1 VPKKEGDQSKTTQTA
16 HNPFGAS
23 TLAVNQQNP
32 PAAGEEKKGKK
43 LQRAII
49 PSPVRFD
56 IKTLSSF

>member
-32 PAAGEEKKGKK
+32 PAAGEEKKRKK
-43 LQRAII
+43 IAARNNTQSCPL
-49 PSPVRFD
+49 
-56 IKTLSSF
+56 

>member
-32 PAAGEEKKGKK
+32 PAAEEEKKEKNCSA
-43 LQRAII
+43 Q
-49 PSPVRFD
+49 
-56 IKTLSSF
+56 